1 MLIGKVMVNLDGLL
15 TNLIYI
21 SISISA
27 LILIVNG
34 GKYSMGR
41 TILFLVFV
49 AMSLT
54 GGWLI
59 WRRTGNYDIDF
70 FTKILGWILLLP
82 GLWGIIE
89 SLKILQ

>member
-1 MLIGKVMVNLDGLL
+1 MVN
-15 TNLIYI
+15 I
-21 SISISA
+21 STSNSP
-27 LILIVNG
+27 LILLING

>member
-1 MLIGKVMVNLDGLL
+1 MVNLDGFF

-27 LILIVNG
+27 LILIVND

-49 AMSLT
+49 AMTLT
-54 GGWLI
+54 GGWFV
-59 WRRTGNYDIDF
+59 WKRSGNYDIDF
-70 FTKILGWILLLP
+70 FTKILGWILLIP
-82 GLWGIIE
+82 GILGIME
-89 SLKILQ
+89 SLRIIQ

>member
-1 MLIGKVMVNLDGLL
+1 MVNLDGLL

-27 LILIVNG
+27 LILIVND

-49 AMSLT
+49 AMTLT
-54 GGWLI
+54 GGWLV
-59 WRRTGNYDIDF
+59 WKRSGNYDIDF
-70 FTKILGWILLLP
+70 FTKILGWILLIP
-82 GLWGIIE
+82 GILGIIE
-89 SLKILQ
+89 SLRIIQ

>member
-1 MLIGKVMVNLDGLL
+1 MVNLDGFF

-27 LILIVNG
+27 LILIVND

-49 AMSLT
+49 AMTLT
-54 GGWLI
+54 GGWLV
-59 WRRTGNYDIDF
+59 WKRSGNYDIDF
-70 FTKILGWILLLP
+70 FTKILGWILLIP
-82 GLWGIIE
+82 GILGLME
-89 SLKILQ
+89 SLRII

>member
-1 MLIGKVMVNLDGLL
+1 MVNLDGLL

-89 SLKILQ
+89 SLKLLQ

>member
-1 MLIGKVMVNLDGLL
+1 MVNLDGLL

-49 AMSLT
+49 AMTMS
-54 GGWLI
+54 GGWLV
-59 WRRTGNYDIDF
+59 WKRSGNYDVDF
-70 FTKILGWILLLP
+70 FTKILGWILLIP
-82 GLWGIIE
+82 GILGIME
-89 SLKILQ
+89 SLRIIQ

>member
-1 MLIGKVMVNLDGLL
+1 MVNLDGLL

-21 SISISA
+21 SISNSA

-49 AMSLT
+49 AMSLI

-70 FTKILGWILLLP
+70 FTKILGWILLIP